1 MRGLSHQQPPVQI
14 GGAAVLGA
22 SAGKQLAVT
31 GVQAVKGLVLLC
43 LGLAAAGVA
52 LLRRGRRLMI
62 EAGHPL
68 EGSARE

>member
-1 MRGLSHQQPPVQI
+1 MQL

-31 GVQAVKGLVLLC
+31 GGQAVKGLVLLC
-43 LGLAAAGVA
+43 VGLAAAGVA
-52 LLRRGRRLMI
+52 LLRRGRKLVI

-68 EGSARE
+68 EGRSEE